1 MYLSTCM
8 IAAVTLIPIF
18 RYYSLFEPELM
29 DKLYNFF
36 LWDFVLMGYSKLDNP
51 NFPHLDFDQDIEK
64 EFGHLLKHHLDLVT
78 ANPGT
83 DGTNKPTAKP

>member
-1 MYLSTCM
+1 
-8 IAAVTLIPIF
+8 
-18 RYYSLFEPELM
+18 
-29 DKLYNFF
+29 
-36 LWDFVLMGYSKLDNP
+36 MGYSKLDNP